1 MNPNQFRDM
10 TPEELGKKILSLK
23 EDLFSHRFR
32 LGTGQL
38 ENTHRI
44 KQTKKDIARALTVA
58 RQFDLKEQGK

>member
-1 MNPNQFRDM
+1 MHPNQFRDM
-10 TPEELGKKILSLK
+10 TPDELAKKILSLK
-23 EDLFSHRFR
+23 EDLFANRFK

-58 RQFDLKEQGK
+58 RQLDLKEQGK

>member
-1 MNPNQFRDM
+1 MKTNELRDL
-10 TPEELGKKILSLK
+10 TPDQLAKKIQSLK
-23 EDLFSHRFR
+23 ADLFSHRFK

-58 RQFDLKEQGK
+58 KEMEGKEQGK